1 MDVDALMPPGLQFAL
16 NIAFH
21 IVFSN
26 LTIGLASYLAVLEGL
41 WLATRNEVFKTLYVF
56 WLKIFAVSFC
66 MSVVTSL
73 TLSHPVI
80 AWEML
85 TALVL
90 AASFLGVMLFGWKNA
105 GRGLHFM
112 ATIFIAVGALIWA
125 FWVSSAYSWTPLSP
139 SSASRLM
146 HMMLAAYLTTA
157 LVVGAASAWR
167 LLQRQDEPESQMS
180 LRMAVGI
187 LAIVAPMQ
195 LLVGDMSGQDAMLP
209 QPAKLAAVETFWE
222 AKSEQTLHLAAW
234 PRAAEPQDLRA
245 FAPRNGAPTAISL
258 WSFRVMAGLG
268 LAMIALGA
276 WGAWLCARSA
286 PERSRA
292 FLYACVI
299 MGPAG
304 FIAAIAGWAVA
315 MLQATGGPQPV
326 SANQVSVWTPA
337 LLVICAAGA
346 LYVLRLVAQGPAA
359 RSDGPAPR

>member
-1 MDVDALMPPGLQFAL
+1 MDVDALMPPGLQFAP

-26 LTIGLASYLAVLEGL
+26 LAIGLASYLAVLEGL

-56 WLKIFAVSFC
+56 WLKIFAISLC
-66 MSVVTSL
+66 MSVVTKL
-73 TLSHPVI
+73 VMNDPVI
-80 AWEML
+80 GWE
-85 TALVL
+85 APAVLVL
-90 AASFLGVMLFGWKNA
+90 GASLVGVMLLGWRKA
-105 GRGLHFM
+105 GPGLHFT
-112 ATIFIAVGALIWA
+112 ATVLVALGALIWA
-125 FWVSSAYSWTPLSP
+125 FWMSSAYSWATLSP

-146 HMMLAAYLTTA
+146 HMTLAAYLTTA

-167 LLQRQDEPESQMS
+167 LLRRQDEPESQMS

-187 LAIVAPMQ
+187 FAIVAPMQ
-195 LLVGDMSGQDAMLP
+195 LLVGDMSGKDAMLP

-222 AKSEQTLHLAAW
+222 TRPTPVFHRLAEA
-234 PRAAEPQDLRA
+234 PDVQAFTAQD
-245 FAPRNGAPTAISL
+245 APPTPLSF

-304 FIAAIAGWAVA
+304 FVAAIAGWAVA
-315 MLQATGGPQPV
+315 MLQAAGGPQPV
-326 SANQVSVWTPA
+326 NANQVSAWTPG
-337 LLVICAAGA
+337 LLLICAAGA
-346 LYVLRLVAQGPAA
+346 LYVLRLIAQGPAA